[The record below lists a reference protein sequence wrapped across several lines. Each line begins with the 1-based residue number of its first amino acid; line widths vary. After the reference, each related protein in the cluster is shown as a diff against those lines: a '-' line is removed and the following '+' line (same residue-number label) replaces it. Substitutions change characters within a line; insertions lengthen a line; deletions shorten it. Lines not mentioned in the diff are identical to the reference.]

1 VELKD
6 KKKELEDDRRFL
18 DFEIR
23 DCREQNQSLKVTI
36 SRTHNANDELAA
48 QREDIASKYQSELS
62 GSRLNLGGKYPPL
75 DIPQNSS
82 YIGNKE
88 TEMTTNRKG

>member
-23 DCREQNQSLKVTI
+23 DCREQN
-36 SRTHNANDELAA
+36 
-48 QREDIASKYQSELS
+48 
-62 GSRLNLGGKYPPL
+62 
-75 DIPQNSS
+75 
-82 YIGNKE
+82 
-88 TEMTTNRKG
+88 